1 MLRFWDEEET
11 LISWKVHSKNFAKRD
26 VTPFAKRDVTQN
38 GTDNWTKDKRKA
50 VNLVTYNGV
59 FSVAS
64 RRILGTLVSDGVIGG
79 PQEQNSGWGRLGAK
93 PP

>member
-11 LISWKVHSKNFAKRD
+11 LISWKVHSKNF
-26 VTPFAKRDVTQN
+26 PFAKRDVTQN

-59 FSVAS
+59 FSVVS

-79 PQEQNSGWGRLGAK
+79 PQEQNSGWGRLGAN